1 MLKVKPHHLLE
12 TIGLVAPTPQGLNTV
27 LNLGR
32 TASDLTSPTAST
44 GSNGSYEKDKQS
56 TTATIRDV
64 WMANFFEEL
73 EKLSSLVDQGYNI
86 ISFVSFAP
94 AY

>member
-12 TIGLVAPTPQGLNTV
+12 TIGLAPPTQQGLNTV
-27 LNLGR
+27 LSLGR

-56 TTATIRDV
+56 TATIRDV
-64 WMANFFEEL
+64 WMKNFFEEL
-73 EKLSSLVDQGYNI
+73 EKLSSLVDHGYNI